1 MLPGTKVLSGKNL
14 SMLFS
19 NPSAGVQPPPS
30 SGFVGLQAE
39 LHIDKFEYS
48 PKVNSAKYAS
58 SATSGYMKNTS
69 GVFELDGS
77 FDILINSDG
86 MLTGAAGSGG
96 AGIGMAIDNFID
108 VNVYTTATKTTPQF
122 AGTLHIDSV
131 SKPIETTNN
140 KLKVSVKFS
149 GEGQWVEN

>member
-30 SGFVGLQAE
+30 SGFAALQAE

-69 GVFELDGS
+69 GVFEVDGS
-77 FDILINSDG
+77 LDILIDAAGS
-86 MLTGAAGSGG
+86 LSGAAGSGG
-96 AGIGMAIDNFID
+96 AGIGMQIDDFVD
-108 VNVYTTATKTTPQF
+108 VNVYTTKTKTTPQF
-122 AGTLHIDSV
+122 SGTIHIDSI
-131 SKPIETTNN
+131 SKPIDTTSN
-140 KLKVSVKFS
+140 KLKVSVKWS
-149 GEGQWVEN
+149 GEGQWIEN